1 MKKSTYILLL
11 LLSLQKASLAQ
22 QYWQQELHYTID
34 VELDD
39 TQHSLNGFLKLRY
52 TNHSPDTLSFIW
64 FHLWPNA
71 YKNDRTAFS
80 DQLLLHGRTDFYFS
94 NKEDRGYINRLDF
107 RVNNA
112 TLETEDHPQYIDVIK
127 VHLATPLAPGAQTEI
142 STPFHVK
149 LPKHFSRGGH
159 VGQSYQATQWYP
171 KPAVYDSKGWHPM
184 PYLDQGEFY
193 SEFGTYDVRI
203 TVPADYVVAATG
215 ELQSEEEKQWMKTMT
230 AGYRAQHAPP
240 VIQNPKAKFLKPT
253 PKKPAPKTPVKKNTT
268 KAPLKNK
275 KNVAAPEQPETPN
288 PKPGTFPI
296 ATKTLQYKQDRIHD
310 FAFFADKHF
319 VVGYDTVKLES
330 GRVIE
335 AWSFYPLKDT
345 LWKQSVA
352 MTKDAIHFRSKLIGE
367 YPYNVVSV
375 VQTKESGGME
385 YPTITNIGS
394 MPDAKTLDM
403 VIEHEVG
410 HNWFYGILAS
420 NERDH
425 PWMDEGINSYYGNR
439 YVAWKYPEKRKRNWL
454 ESKIPANQTRL
465 NVATFAKEKKDQ
477 PISTA
482 SADFTEQNY
491 AIIAYGKTSLW
502 MKQMEEQVGQVRFDS
517 CMQLYYQQWK
527 FKHPQPEDFQR
538 IMEQNSG
545 QNLSGFFNALH
556 EQGPIQ
562 DYHGPKK
569 IKPAFL
575 FSMKDYERVNY
586 VNFLP
591 AMGYNMYDKFMAG
604 LVLHNISLPSH
615 NFQFML
621 APLYATGSKQFN
633 GIGNISYSWHPGK
646 HFQAI
651 ELGLTGA
658 RFSTMEGVDSNGAK
672 VHGGF
677 HKIVPSLRFTFR
689 NRSMLSTV
697 EKWIEWKTYLIGEK
711 GFNYVMDHDDSVNY
725 PTPGT
730 VKNRYL
736 NQLTFNITD
745 YRKLYPYDAQIQL
758 QQGDGFY
765 RAQATG
771 HYYFNYAKGGG
782 MQVRVFAAKF
792 GYLGARTSDKV
803 SRAYLYRPKLTA
815 VRGEEDYTYSNYFIG
830 RSEFDGAASQQIM
843 MRDGG
848 LKLRTDLFAG
858 LQGRSDNWVASMNF
872 NTTLPKNLLPVE
884 LPVRIFVDVG
894 TYAEAWK
901 KNAET
906 SRFLYVA
913 GLQVSLFKDLLNV
926 YAPVFYS
933 REFRD
938 NLKTAPEVNTFGKR
952 LSFSFDIHR
961 FNLRKI
967 IGN

>member
-1 MKKSTYILLL
+1 MKKSACLILWLML
-11 LLSLQKASLAQ
+11 LQKVSLAQ

-34 VELDD
+34 VALDD
-39 TQHSLNGFLKLRY
+39 QQHSLNGFLRLRY
-52 TNHSPDTLSFIW
+52 INHSPDTLSFIW

-80 DQLLLHGRTDFYFS
+80 DQLLLHRRTDFYFAGR
-94 NKEDRGYINRLDF
+94 EDRGYINRLDF

-112 TLETEDHPQYIDVIK
+112 TLETEDHPQHIDIIK
-127 VHLATPLAPGAQTEI
+127 VHLNTPLAPGAATEI
-142 STPFHVK
+142 TTPFHVK

-215 ELQSEEEKQWMKTMT
+215 ELQSEEEKQWMRERKNTPYSSRHI
-230 AGYRAQHAPP
+230 AASVKP
-240 VIQNPKAKFLKPT
+240 VQG
-253 PKKPAPKTPVKKNTT
+253 KKPPAKSPVKKTPRKNNKHLTT
-268 KAPLKNK
+268 KESGIQHP
-275 KNVAAPEQPETPN
+275 PSESQY
-288 PKPGTFPI
+288 PKSAI
-296 ATKTLQYKQDRIHD
+296 AATKTLQYKQDRIHD
-310 FAFFADKHF
+310 FAWFADKHF
-319 VVGYDTVKLES
+319 VVSFDTVQLPS
-330 GRVIE
+330 GRVVE
-335 AWSFYPLKDT
+335 AWTFYPPKDT
-345 LWKQSVA
+345 LWEKNSIA
-352 MTKDAIHFRSKLIGE
+352 MTKDAIHFRSRLIGE
-367 YPYNVVSV
+367 YPYKVVSV
-375 VQTKESGGME
+375 VQTAESGGME
-385 YPTITNIGS
+385 YPTITNIGRI
-394 MPDAKTLDM
+394 PDAKTLDM

-410 HNWFYGILAS
+410 HNWFYGILAN

-439 YVAWKYPEKRKRNWL
+439 YIAWKYPEKRNKNWL
-454 ESKIPANQTRL
+454 ESKIPDDQTKL
-465 NVATFAKEKKDQ
+465 NIAMLAKEKKDQ

-482 SADFTEQNY
+482 AADFTEQNY
-491 AIIAYGKTSLW
+491 AIIAYGKTALW
-502 MKQMEEQVGQVRFDS
+502 MKRMEEQIGQARFDS
-517 CMQLYYQQWK
+517 CMQLYYQQWQ

-538 IMEQNSG
+538 VIEQNSG
-545 QNLSGFFNALH
+545 QDLSGLFQALH
-556 EQGPIQ
+556 TQGPIQ
-562 DYHGPKK
+562 DYTGPKK

-586 VNFLP
+586 INFLP
-591 AMGYNMYDKFMAG
+591 AIGYNKYDKLMIGG
-604 LVLHNISLPSH
+604 LLHNINMPSH
-615 NFQFML
+615 NLQFIL

-633 GIGNISYSWHPGK
+633 GIGSVGYNWRPEK
-646 HFQAI
+646 HFQSI
-651 ELGLTGA
+651 EVSVTGA
-658 RFSTMEGVDSNGAK
+658 RFSTREGIDSNGAK

-677 HKIVPSLRFTFR
+677 HKIVPAVRFNFR

-711 GFNYVMDHDDSVNY
+711 GFRYVLDHDDNISY
-725 PTPGT
+725 PTPAS
-730 VKNRYL
+730 VQNRYL

-745 YRKLYPYDAQIQL
+745 YRKLYPYDAQLQL

-782 MQVRVFAAKF
+782 MQVRAFVAKF
-792 GYLGARTSDKV
+792 GYLGARTGDKI
-803 SRAYLYRPKLTA
+803 SRTFLYQPKLTA
-815 VRGEEDYTYSNYFIG
+815 VRGEEDYTYSNYFFG
-830 RSEFDGAASQQIM
+830 RTEFEGAASQQIM

-858 LQGRSDNWVASMNF
+858 LQGRSDNWIASMNF
-872 NTTLPKNLLPVE
+872 NTTLPNNLLPVK
-884 LPVRIFVDVG
+884 LPVRLFVDVG

-901 KNAET
+901 KNAAT

-913 GLQVSLFKDLLNV
+913 GFQLSLFKDLLNI
-926 YAPVFYS
+926 YAPVLYS
-933 REFRD
+933 KEFRD
-938 NLKTAPEVNTFGKR
+938 NLKTTPEVNTFGKR

-961 FNLRKI
+961 FNLNKI
-967 IGN
+967 LQR